1 MNFLDDLNPPQ
12 REAVRH
18 FEGPL
23 LVLAGAGSG
32 KTRVIT
38 YRIGY
43 LIHARG
49 VPGRSILAVTFTNKA
64 ADEMRERVRA
74 LLARHGHFETP
85 LVSTFH
91 SFCVRLLRRDG
102 AALADLRPGFT
113 PDFVIYDEDEQ
124 LATVKAAYRQVGLD
138 EKFLPYRTA
147 LGRISQA
154 KTRGVT
160 PADLYSQAT
169 DPKASRLAV
178 IYEEYE
184 ARLRRANALD
194 FDDLLLEAVRLLRHD
209 EAVRRAYNERFRFL
223 LVDEY
228 QDTNR
233 TQYELMRL
241 LSEAHHNVCVVGDED
256 QAIYSWRGAD
266 IRNILEFE
274 RDFPEAVIIRLEENY
289 RSTKNILEAAG
300 AVVAHNTQRKGKTL
314 WTRAPA
320 GDKLCIY
327 EAPDAENEALYI
339 ADTIHGLLAAAPE
352 DRVAVLYRTNAQSRQ
367 IEEALRRYGIEYAV
381 VGGLS
386 FYQRAEVKDILAYLK
401 LTVNPN
407 DDVSLL
413 RVINRPA
420 RGIGRTTV
428 EQLLGHAR
436 ERRLSAWEAVG
447 SLLEAGSLPARSQA
461 ALGAFRSLLNGLIEA
476 ARTEPVDKLLGR
488 IVEETGYARMLEAAG
503 TPEAE
508 SRLENLNELI
518 NAAADAAARGES
530 VVDFLDHTALVS
542 DADQVDPT
550 ARVSLLTMHNA
561 KGLEWPVV
569 FIAGMEEGLF
579 PHIRSLESADGM
591 EEERRLCYVAMTR
604 ARKRLFLTWARE
616 RRRFGG
622 GSNEPCRPSRFLSE
636 IPPEY
641 TVQLGE
647 SGVPAAAS
655 LDLFAERHAVRR
667 AVEQNTYTGKTYNS
681 LENIAQFFRERG
693 LEPPPGAA
701 KGKQSRTEAP
711 GKPRVEQRESKPK
724 KRFRSGVIVEH
735 PRFGKGMVLRQEGEG
750 DDAKLTINFQG
761 YGLRKMV
768 VKYASLKIAE

>member
-1 MNFLDDLNPPQ
+1 MNFLDELNPPQ

-38 YRIGY
+38 YRIAY
-43 LIHARG
+43 LIQGRG
-49 VPGRSILAVTFTNKA
+49 VPARSILAVTFTNKA
-64 ADEMRERVRA
+64 AEEMRERVGA
-74 LLARHGHFETP
+74 LLAARGEIELP

-91 SFCVRLLRRDG
+91 SFCVRLLRREG
-102 AALADLRPGFT
+102 ASLAELRPGFT

-147 LGRISQA
+147 LARISRA
-154 KTRGVT
+154 KTQGVT
-160 PADLYSQAT
+160 PAEMHQQAT
-169 DPKASRLAV
+169 DPNTARLAV

-184 ARLRRANALD
+184 SRLRRANALD

-209 EAVRRAYNERFRFL
+209 ERLRRASNDRYRFL

-233 TQYELMRL
+233 IQYELMRL
-241 LSEAHHNVCVVGDED
+241 LTESHRNVCVVGDED

-300 AVVAHNTQRKGKTL
+300 AVVAHNRKRKGKTL

-320 GDKLCIY
+320 GEKLCLY
-327 EAPDAENEALYI
+327 EAADAENEALFI
-339 ADTIHGLLAAAPE
+339 ADAIHGLLQAGPE
-352 DRVAVLYRTNAQSRQ
+352 DRIAVLYRTNAQSRQ
-367 IEEALRRYGIEYAV
+367 LEEALRRYGIQYAV

-401 LTVNPN
+401 LILNPQ

-413 RVINRPA
+413 RIINRPA

-428 EQLLGHAR
+428 EQILAHAR
-436 ERRLSAWEAVG
+436 ERGLPAWEAIG
-447 SLLEAGSLPARSQA
+447 SLLDAGSLPARSQA
-461 ALGAFRSLLNGLIEA
+461 ALGAFRSLLEGLIEA
-476 ARTEPVDKLLGR
+476 ARAEPVDKLIQR
-488 IVEETGYARMLEAAG
+488 IVEETGYARALEAAE

-508 SRLENLNELI
+508 SRLENLNELV

-530 VVDFLDHTALVS
+530 VREFLDHTALVS
-542 DADQVDPT
+542 DADQVDLQAP
-550 ARVSLLTMHNA
+550 VSLLTMHNA

-569 FIAGMEEGLF
+569 FLAGLEEGLF
-579 PHIRSLESADGM
+579 PHARSLESADAM

-604 ARKRLFLTWARE
+604 ARKRLYLTWARE

-622 GSNEPCRPSRFLSE
+622 GMNEACRPSRFLRE

-641 TVQLGE
+641 TVRLGP
-647 SGVPAAAS
+647 GGAAEAEA

-667 AVEQNTYTGKTYNS
+667 AAEKNAYTGKTYNS

-693 LEPPPGAA
+693 LEPPPAAAGAEKRRQPETAPPAGRNA
-701 KGKQSRTEAP
+701 K
-711 GKPRVEQRESKPK
+711 KPR
-724 KRFRSGVIVEH
+724 KRFRSGVMVEH
-735 PRFGKGMVLRQEGEG
+735 PRFGRGMVLRQEGEG

>member
-1 MNFLDDLNPPQ
+1 MNFLDDLNPAQ

-18 FEGPL
+18 YEGPL

-43 LIHARG
+43 LIEAHE

-64 ADEMRERVRA
+64 AEEMRERVQA
-74 LLARHGHFETP
+74 LLAGHGRFDLP

-102 AALADLRPGFT
+102 AGLTQWRPGFT
-113 PDFVIYDEDEQ
+113 PEFVIYDEDDQ
-124 LATVKAAYRQVGLD
+124 LATVKAVYRHLGLD
-138 EKFLPYRTA
+138 EKLLPYRTA
-147 LGRISQA
+147 LARISQA

-160 PADLYSQAT
+160 AVEMHAQAT
-169 DPKASRLAV
+169 DPNTARLAV

-209 EAVRRAYNERFRFL
+209 DRVRRAYNERFRFL

-241 LSEAHHNVCVVGDED
+241 LTEAHHNVCVVGDED

-320 GDKLCIY
+320 GEKLRLY
-327 EAPDAENEALYI
+327 EAADAENEALYI
-339 ADTIHGLLAAAPE
+339 ADTIHGLLEREPE
-352 DRVAVLYRTNAQSRQ
+352 VRVAVLYRTNAQSRQ
-367 IEEALRRYGIEYAV
+367 LEEALRRYGIEYMV

-386 FYQRAEVKDILAYLK
+386 FYQRAEVKDVLAYLK
-401 LTVNPN
+401 LTLNPH

-413 RVINRPA
+413 RIINRPA
-420 RGIGRTTV
+420 RGIGRVTV
-428 EQLLGHAR
+428 DQLLAHGR
-436 ERRLSAWEAVG
+436 GRRLSAWEAVG
-447 SLLEAGSLPARSQA
+447 SLLEAGGLPARSQA
-461 ALGAFRSLLNGLIEA
+461 ALAAFRSLLSGLIEA
-476 ARTEPVDKLLGR
+476 ARTEAVDRLLSR

-530 VVDFLDHTALVS
+530 VAEFLDHTALVS
-542 DADQVDPT
+542 DADQVDPA

-604 ARKRLFLTWARE
+604 AQKRLLLSWARE

-622 GSNEPCRPSRFLSE
+622 GSNEPRQPSRFLAE
-636 IPPEY
+636 IPEKY
-641 TVQLGE
+641 TVRFGE
-647 SGVPAAAS
+647 SAAAAAES

-667 AVEQNTYTGKTYNS
+667 AVERNTYTGKTYNS

-693 LEPPPGAA
+693 LEPPRAA
-701 KGKQSRTEAP
+701 AEAEGRRQRTKTPPA
-711 GKPRVEQRESKPK
+711 EQRERKPR
-724 KRFRSGVIVEH
+724 KRFRSGVMVEH
-735 PRFGKGMVLRQEGEG
+735 PRFGRGMVLRQEGEG
-750 DDAKLTINFQG
+750 DEAKLTINFQD

>member
-1 MNFLDDLNPPQ
+1 MNFLDELNPAQ

-18 FEGPL
+18 LEGPL

-43 LIHARG
+43 LMEAHG

-64 ADEMRERVRA
+64 ADEMRERVAA
-74 LLARHGHFETP
+74 LLAGQGRFDPP

-91 SFCVRLLRRDG
+91 SFCVRLLRREG
-102 AALADLRPGFT
+102 AGLAELRPGFT

-124 LATVKAAYRQVGLD
+124 LAVVKAAYRQVGLD

-147 LGRISQA
+147 LARISRA
-154 KTRGVT
+154 KTKGLT
-160 PADLYSQAT
+160 PVEMQREAT
-169 DPKASRLAV
+169 DPNAARLAV

-194 FDDLLLEAVRLLRHD
+194 FDDLLLEAVWLLRHD
-209 EAVRRAYNERFRFL
+209 ERVRRAANERYRFL

-233 TQYELMRL
+233 LQYELMRL
-241 LSEAHHNVCVVGDED
+241 LTESHRNVCVVGDED

-274 RDFPEAVIIRLEENY
+274 RDFPDAVIIRLEENY

-320 GDKLCIY
+320 GEKICLY
-327 EAPDAENEALYI
+327 EAADAENEALFI
-339 ADTIHGLLAAAPE
+339 ADTIHGLIEREPE
-352 DRVAVLYRTNAQSRQ
+352 LRIAVLYRTNAQSRQ
-367 IEEALRRYGIEYAV
+367 IEEALRRYGVRYSV

-386 FYQRAEVKDILAYLK
+386 FYQRAEVKDILAYVK
-401 LTVNPN
+401 LTLNPH

-428 EQLLGHAR
+428 EHLLAHSR
-436 ERRLSAWEAVG
+436 ERGLSAWEAVG
-447 SLLEAGSLPARSQA
+447 SLVESGSLPARSQA
-461 ALGAFRSLLNGLIEA
+461 ALAAFHRLLNALREA
-476 ARTEPVDKLLGR
+476 AATEPVDKLLRR
-488 IVEETGYARMLEAAG
+488 IVEETGYARMLEQSES
-503 TPEAE
+503 PEAE
-508 SRLENLNELI
+508 SRLENLNELV
-518 NAAADAAARGES
+518 NAAADAAARGET
-530 VVDFLDHTALVS
+530 VREFLDHTALVS
-542 DADQVDPT
+542 DADQVDLQ
-550 ARVSLLTMHNA
+550 AQVSLLTMHNA

-569 FIAGMEEGLF
+569 FIAGLEEGLF
-579 PHIRSLESADGM
+579 PHIRSMESADAM

-604 ARKRLFLTWARE
+604 AQKRLFLTWARE

-622 GSNEPCRPSRFLSE
+622 GMNEVCQPSRFLSE
-636 IPPEY
+636 IPAGY
-641 TVQLGE
+641 TAPA
-647 SGVPAAAS
+647 SGAEAAGAGT

-667 AVEQNTYTGKTYNS
+667 AVEKRTYTGKTYNS

-693 LEPPPGAA
+693 LEPPPAAGAA
-701 KGKQSRTEAP
+701 EGRERRKAPPAGSREK
-711 GKPRVEQRESKPK
+711 KPR
-724 KRFRSGVIVEH
+724 KRFRSGVMVEH
-735 PRFGKGMVLRQEGEG
+735 PRFGRGMVLRQEGEG

>member
-1 MNFLDDLNPPQ
+1 MNFLDELNPPQ

-38 YRIGY
+38 YRIAY
-43 LIHARG
+43 LIQGRG
-49 VPGRSILAVTFTNKA
+49 VPARSILAVTFTNKA
-64 ADEMRERVRA
+64 AEEMRERVGA
-74 LLARHGHFETP
+74 LLAARGEIELP

-91 SFCVRLLRRDG
+91 SFCVRLLRRQG
-102 AALADLRPGFT
+102 ASLAELRSGFT

-147 LGRISQA
+147 LARISRA
-154 KTRGVT
+154 KTQGVT
-160 PADLYSQAT
+160 PAEMHQQAT
-169 DPKASRLAV
+169 DPNTARLAV

-184 ARLRRANALD
+184 LRLRRANALD

-209 EAVRRAYNERFRFL
+209 ERVRRAANDRYRFL

-233 TQYELMRL
+233 IQYELMRL
-241 LSEAHHNVCVVGDED
+241 LTESHRNVCVVGDED

-300 AVVAHNTQRKGKTL
+300 AVVAHNRKRKGKTL

-320 GDKLCIY
+320 GEKLCLY
-327 EAPDAENEALYI
+327 EAADAENEALFI
-339 ADTIHGLLAAAPE
+339 ADTIHGLLQAEPE
-352 DRVAVLYRTNAQSRQ
+352 DRIAVLYRTNAQSRQ
-367 IEEALRRYGIEYAV
+367 LEEALRRYGIQYAV

-401 LTVNPN
+401 LILNPQ

-413 RVINRPA
+413 RIINRPA

-428 EQLLGHAR
+428 EQILAHAR
-436 ERRLSAWEAVG
+436 ERGLPAWEAIG
-447 SLLEAGSLPARSQA
+447 SLLDAGSLPARSQA
-461 ALGAFRSLLNGLIEA
+461 ALGAFRSLLEGLIEA
-476 ARTEPVDKLLGR
+476 ARAEPVDKLIQR
-488 IVEETGYARMLEAAG
+488 IVEETGYARALEAAE

-508 SRLENLNELI
+508 SRLENLNELV

-530 VVDFLDHTALVS
+530 VREFLDHTALVS
-542 DADQVDPT
+542 DADQVDLQAP
-550 ARVSLLTMHNA
+550 VSLLTMHNA

-569 FIAGMEEGLF
+569 FLAGLEEGLF
-579 PHIRSLESADGM
+579 PHARSLESADAM

-604 ARKRLFLTWARE
+604 ARKRLYLTWARE

-622 GSNEPCRPSRFLSE
+622 GMNEACRPSRFLRE

-641 TVQLGE
+641 TVRLGP
-647 SGVPAAAS
+647 GGAAEAEP

-667 AVEQNTYTGKTYNS
+667 AAEKNAYTGKTYNS

-693 LEPPPGAA
+693 LEPPPAA
-701 KGKQSRTEAP
+701 AEAE
-711 GKPRVEQRESKPK
+711 KPRRPETAPPAGRNAKKPR
-724 KRFRSGVIVEH
+724 KRFRSGVMVEH
-735 PRFGKGMVLRQEGEG
+735 PRFGRGMVLRQEGEG